1 MKLIY
6 PPASTIYKR
15 DVFKINGKFHGLK
28 LNNRKK
34 HVMDDV
40 CNFF

>member
-6 PPASTIYKR
+6 PPASQHPHIKR

-28 LNNRKK
+28 LNNREKTS
-34 HVMDDV
+34 
-40 CNFF
+40 NG